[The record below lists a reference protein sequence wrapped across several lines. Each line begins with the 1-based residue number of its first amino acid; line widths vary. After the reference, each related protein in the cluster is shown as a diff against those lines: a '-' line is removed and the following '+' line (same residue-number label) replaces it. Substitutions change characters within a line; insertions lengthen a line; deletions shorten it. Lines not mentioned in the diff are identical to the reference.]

1 MTAIAFIGLGAM
13 GSRMAARLLDAG
25 HSLTVWNR
33 TAEKAQ
39 ALVERGAVFAK
50 SPADAAGEAD
60 VVITMLADPGALRD
74 VTEGPDGV
82 AEGLQSAGASA
93 TVIDMSTVGPEAVA
107 RLAEALPEGVGLLD
121 APVLGSIDEAAAGTL
136 KVFVGGPAELAERW
150 APLLSVFGTPVHVGP
165 LGSGAAAKLVA
176 NTTLFGVLGVLGE
189 ALAMAKGLGLSQDKA
204 FEVLAGTPV
213 AAQAQRRRPA
223 VESGEYP
230 VRFALDLALK
240 DAALAMEA
248 ATAADVDVRVIP
260 AAQSWLAE
268 AAAAGQGGED
278 YSSVLGTILGEGV
291 G

>member
-1 MTAIAFIGLGAM
+1 
-13 GSRMAARLLDAG
+13 MAARLLAAG

-39 ALVERGAVFAK
+39 GLVERGAVFAK
-50 SPADAAGEAD
+50 SPADAAGAAD
-60 VVITMLADPGALRD
+60 VVFTMLADPGALRD
-74 VTEGPDGV
+74 VTEGADGV
-82 AEGLQSAGASA
+82 VEGLQSAGGRAGVGA
-93 TVIDMSTVGPEAVA
+93 TLIDMSTVGPEAVR
-107 RLAEALPEGVGLLD
+107 RLAEVLPDGVGLLD

-136 KVFVGGPAELAERW
+136 RLFVGGPGELVERW
-150 APLLSVFGTPVHVGP
+150 APLLGVFGTPVHVGP

-189 ALAMAKGLGLSQDKA
+189 ALALAKGLGLERDKA

-213 AAQAQRRRPA
+213 AAQAERRRPF

-230 VRFALDLALK
+230 TRFALDLALK

-248 ATAADVDVRVIP
+248 ATAADVDVRLIP

-268 AAAAGQGGED
+268 AAAAGQGSQD
-278 YSSVLGTILGEGV
+278 YASVLSTILGDD
-291 G
+291 

>member
-33 TAEKAQ
+33 SAEKAQ
-39 ALVERGAVFAK
+39 ALVGRGAVFAK
-50 SPADAAGEAD
+50 SPADAAGAAD

-121 APVLGSIDEAAAGTL
+121 APVLGSIDEAAGGTL

-150 APLLSVFGTPVHVGP
+150 APLLSAFGTPVHVGP

-189 ALAMAKGLGLSQDKA
+189 ALALAKGLGLERDKA

-213 AAQAQRRRPA
+213 AAQAERRRPF
-223 VESGEYP
+223 VESGKYP
-230 VRFALDLALK
+230 TRFALDLALK

-248 ATAADVDVRVIP
+248 ATAADVDVRLIP

-268 AAAAGQGGED
+268 AAAAGQGSQD
-278 YSSVLGTILGEGV
+278 YASVLSTILGEEAG
-291 G
+291 